1 MRHREKEA
9 HVRFPEISLRLPAW
23 VGEVVEDR
31 AYPTAEDRMRL
42 AVKLSRENARRG
54 TGGPFGAAVF
64 EKGSGRLVAPGV
76 NLVVGSGNSVAHAE
90 TVAVM
95 IAQQVVG
102 NFDLGAAEAPA
113 CELVASTEPCLM
125 CLGATIWSGVH
136 GLVCGARDED
146 AAAIG
151 FDEGPKPSVW
161 YERLEERGISVH
173 RDVLRDEAVRALAD
187 YADTGG
193 TIYNARKG

>member
-1 MRHREKEA
+1 M
-9 HVRFPEISLRLPAW
+9 HVRFPGISLRLPAW

-31 AYPTAEDRMRL
+31 TYPTVEDRMRL
-42 AVKLSRENARRG
+42 AVELSRENARRG

-64 EKGSGRLVAPGV
+64 ESRSGRLVAPGV

-90 TVAVM
+90 TVAIMV
-95 IAQQVVG
+95 AQQVVG
-102 NFDLGAAEAPA
+102 NFDLGAAQDPA

-151 FDEGPKPSVW
+151 FDEGPKPPVW
-161 YERLEERGISVH
+161 HERLEERGISVH
-173 RDVLRDEAVRALAD
+173 RDVLREDAVRVLRD
-187 YADTGG
+187 YTAGG
-193 TIYNARKG
+193 GRIYNARGGMGPTEE